1 MNKMNRHS
9 ETLGQSD
16 AQSEPYEPCDS
27 FKFYKVETLDWNKG
41 VESRDY
47 KSPSAARNA
56 YEAVAAT
63 VPALYKY
70 AALRNREGDV
80 IDDKGEK

>member
-27 FKFYKVETLDWNKG
+27 FKFYKVETLDWAKG
-41 VESRDY
+41 TESEDY
-47 KSPSAARNA
+47 KSPATARNA
-56 YEAVAAT
+56 YEAVAKL

-70 AALRNREGDV
+70 AALRNREGAI
-80 IDDKGEK
+80 IDQKGEK